1 VLLLQ
6 AFLQAAMGL
15 RMPQASGQ
23 ILQHQQQMQAQQRMV
38 PHMLTAAILQD
49 ATSGG

>member
-23 ILQHQQQMQAQQRMV
+23 MQLQQQMV